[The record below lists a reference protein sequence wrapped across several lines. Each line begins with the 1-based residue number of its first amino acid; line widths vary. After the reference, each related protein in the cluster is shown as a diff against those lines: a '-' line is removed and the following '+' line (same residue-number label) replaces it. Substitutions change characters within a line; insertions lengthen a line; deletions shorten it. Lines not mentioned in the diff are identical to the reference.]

1 MGGGMEIH
9 HAVLCRILGLYD
21 AAAESGLEGRHIQAW
36 LEFEHEAMRL
46 GVPAEIER
54 DDLEALVGASEV
66 VPGRQVQ
73 IGTGE
78 IDDASGVPRNWLVAE
93 AYRENGRTTRF
104 VVEDGLSEKEARKM
118 ASGFNEN
125 LHLLGITE
133 HWAEA
138 VPDRALS

>member
-1 MGGGMEIH
+1 MGEAVKIH
-9 HAVLCRILGLYD
+9 YVVPRYLLGLHD

-78 IDDASGVPRNWLVAE
+78 IDDANGVPRNWLVAE
-93 AYRENGRTTRF
+93 AYRENGWTPRF

-118 ASGFNEN
+118 ASEFNEN